1 MSSIYGLR
9 RRETRLLV
17 SDRPSQPPQGS
28 RSPIAE
34 AMQWVSRITTAA
46 LMTVLPI
53 WGGGW
58 LDGRLATSYWSLIGL
73 VFGLALGFWQLVLLV
88 KSAGTSGSAAWRPGA
103 TNRNDSASSNSGKWS
118 SGKSST
124 SVSASTEGIAK
135 EIDAVLDREK
145 KSSDRK
151 P

>member
-1 MSSIYGLR
+1 
-9 RRETRLLV
+9 
-17 SDRPSQPPQGS
+17 
-28 RSPIAE
+28 
-34 AMQWVSRITTAA
+34 MQWVSRITTVA

-58 LDGRLATSYWSLIGL
+58 LDSRLATSYWILIGL

-103 TNRNDSASSNSGKWS
+103 TNRNDSASSNSGK
-118 SGKSST
+118 SST